1 MLLELAVNDGP
12 SLRAS
17 LNRKGWLSA
26 HLNVTIG
33 ADEKD
38 DATMSLT
45 SIDETDEP
53 NAVYSTWQAGKL
65 SVGDKVEIRL
75 LAVGEADPPTT
86 VRRSSESPRNLFSDA
101 DQARRLLIAINA
113 FDAELMGIMEHARAV
128 EPKEEFDRIV
138 QAIGAVVV
146 EVDQRLISPTLRRH
160 PELLDEA
167 AFKKLWK

>member
-1 MLLELAVNDGP
+1 
-12 SLRAS
+12 
-17 LNRKGWLSA
+17 
-26 HLNVTIG
+26 
-33 ADEKD
+33 
-38 DATMSLT
+38 MSLT

-53 NAVYSTWQAGKL
+53 NAVYSTWEAGKL

-86 VRRSSESPRNLFSDA
+86 VRQSSESPRNLFSDA
-101 DQARRLLIAINA
+101 DQARRLLNAINT
-113 FDAELMGIMEHARAV
+113 FDAELMDIIEHARTA

-160 PELLDEA
+160 PELFEEE